1 MPSAIWNIRN
11 NFKNNNTVINMSA
24 IKLGRS
30 LIWWI
35 ITVAFDV
42 IILNGN
48 LWQAGAARHG
58 GDVLGSPSVP
68 RPLSSRCG
76 SQAARGSA
84 HTQAKSSSICLLAKQ
99 VGGVSQTGSLNTL
112 TSQQKRCTLPRSGP
126 PQQQPVSPPRCHH
139 QGVTKLELLSLGRG
153 MWGAGSTPPV
163 AVTAAALGKPW
174 RKLRFPPL
182 PEHPEPSFS
191 PRAHAD
197 LLSAG
202 RNETVVSRAGECADS
217 RLQTSPALA
226 TADSISAQKSD
237 LFFSPSPLTFKYN
250 K

>member
-1 MPSAIWNIRN
+1 
-11 NFKNNNTVINMSA
+11 MSA

-42 IILNGN
+42 IILIGN

-58 GDVLGSPSVP
+58 GDALGSPSIP

-76 SQAARGSA
+76 SQAAIGSA

-126 PQQQPVSPPRCHH
+126 PQQQPVSPPRCHQARALQPRPRH
-139 QGVTKLELLSLGRG
+139 V
-153 MWGAGSTPPV
+153 GSRVNAPGGGDGHST
-163 AVTAAALGKPW
+163 W
-174 RKLRFPPL
+174 
-182 PEHPEPSFS
+182 E
-191 PRAHAD
+191 
-197 LLSAG
+197 
-202 RNETVVSRAGECADS
+202 
-217 RLQTSPALA
+217 ALA
-226 TADSISAQKSD
+226 EAAIPTSAWTSR
-237 LFFSPSPLTFKYN
+237 TFVFTSGTCRLALS
-250 K
+250 